1 MVTNFK
7 TYWGVNETIL
17 TKLGVEKDVAYMI
30 WCACADTLE
39 KELVRQ
45 HLKQL

>member
-7 TYWGVNETIL
+7 TYWEVNESVL

-30 WCACADTLE
+30 WCACAATVE
-39 KELVRQ
+39 KQILNLALNR
-45 HLKQL
+45 

>member
-7 TYWGVNETIL
+7 TYWEVNETIL

-30 WCACADTLE
+30 WCAAADTLE
-39 KELVRQ
+39 KELVKL